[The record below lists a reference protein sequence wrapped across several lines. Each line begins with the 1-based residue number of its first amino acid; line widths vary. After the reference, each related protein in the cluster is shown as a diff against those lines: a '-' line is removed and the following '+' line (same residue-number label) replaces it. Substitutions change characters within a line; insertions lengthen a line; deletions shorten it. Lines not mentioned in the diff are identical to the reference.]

1 MKIQHLLTE
10 AIENPKGPARIPTG
24 AGKTAL
30 DNPAHSE
37 RGYYEGDPDQFNFGA
52 QTRNYQ
58 ALKAALA
65 RSGKQFNYLAVAG
78 SPLGRDTFIATAPGI
93 LWYKYESSNPASGQ
107 NILYVN
113 GVKTKTTEFIAKA
126 PEQQA
131 AMLVADPAHIKLEK
145 RDVFGYLSALAKSE
159 RTAAQILAEITPRKD
174 FIVGLVT
181 YQLRNFPKESTKL
194 RTINKLLAKK
204 SALPQWLA
212 FDTVR
217 QIIQPSIAK
226 DIIDNISL
234 IARYASDRLQD
245 YKNAELITTYDYIHT
260 AIDQK
265 FNSIFD
271 TVKKQIIMAHPESI
285 DALFK
290 FLKDVDYKTDRIDI
304 NAMSRSIPVSS
315 LERMINPGV
324 SNQTGNMTK
333 SIRDWLQLGI
343 PKENIVAA
351 FNEQKDQLI
360 GHSILELA
368 RVGKATFADNTM
380 NSIKTLGLEWP
391 EFASEN
397 IVKLI
402 NDKKDQVIRTM
413 LTTMKAYSDSE
424 YQLLTVRKTVDF
436 LKSVDVKW
444 PELAAIEKSLN
455 SMLASKQLEET
466 AKPKGRTMKIS
477 EVTELEE
484 DLGNLAQL
492 NLGPMINLLKQSY
505 SRGGNRSTPHI
516 GHNQRRFAYTE
527 IGSKSKVLDIGTIK
541 KDTMKTIRA
550 FYKKSNENIQGFA
563 LYIGGTPVL
572 FALADDYTL
581 AGGSRVS
588 RVAYDLTPFEQEFRA
603 HIDATYDRWSSK
615 PGVKTGREREE
626 RNYGHPDDRW
636 DNPITVTQRYTG
648 DVTATGDLSK
658 MVANI
663 EAVANAVGQ
672 PLTAKAVTGDTES
685 MGQRNQRYQN
695 KPAPRIRDAYEMKRD
710 LDVRLKR
717 FKNAKRP
724 SAATIEEFI
733 AFTLNGAAKVV
744 NFAGHPYQMISTSY
758 DKIEPQGLLS
768 GKPFKASYRSNDP
781 EAYQTVEITYMF
793 DRATNMLN
801 PIKAEW
807 KESADAK
814 GYGGKSQMAVL
825 DVKGYLR
832 SELKIP
838 RLDKERVIPA
848 LLSMYKSSPGETT
861 FTRILSIIKA
871 LRKAGEDWPELTA
884 IEKSIQA
891 SSKAENR

>member
-1 MKIQHLLTE
+1 MKISQILQE
-10 AIENPKGPARIPTG
+10 KIDNPKGPARIPTG
-24 AGKTAL
+24 AGKSAI
-30 DNPAHSE
+30 DNPAHSDSAF
-37 RGYYEGDPDQFNFGA
+37 YEGDPDQYDFGA
-52 QTRNYQ
+52 QKRNYQ
-58 ALKAALA
+58 ALKTALA
-65 RSGKQFNYLAVAG
+65 RNGIKFNYLAVTR
-78 SPLGRDTFIATAPGI
+78 SPLGRDMFVATAPGI
-93 LWYKYESSNPASGQ
+93 VWYKYESGSPQAGQ
-107 NILYVN
+107 NILYVK
-113 GVKTKTTEFIAKA
+113 GVKTKTTDFIAKS
-126 PEQQA
+126 PQDQD
-131 AMLVADPAHIKLEK
+131 AMLASDPSTIKLGK
-145 RDVFGYLSALAKSE
+145 GDAIGYLGELAKSE
-159 RTAAQILAEITPRKD
+159 KTSAQILSEIEPRKD
-174 FIVGLVT
+174 RLIEIIT
-181 YQLRNFPKESTKL
+181 AQLLYEPANVSKI
-194 RTINKLLAKK
+194 RTLNKLLAKK
-204 SALPQWLA
+204 SALPQWLVT
-212 FDTVR
+212 DSLLNT
-217 QIIQPSIAK
+217 IQPQIAK
-226 DIIDNISL
+226 RVLENLSWPSWIRDTL
-234 IARYASDRLQD
+234 AAFEKFGLV
-245 YKNAELITTYDYIHT
+245 TTYDYLSQELDAKIEEVREK
-260 AIDQK
+260 IRK
-265 FNSIFD
+265 SIRMSFVDSVNKLFD
-271 TVKKQIIMAHPESI
+271 FFKHIGYDSSKINVKEIAQ
-285 DALFK
+285 
-290 FLKDVDYKTDRIDI
+290 
-304 NAMSRSIPVSS
+304 SIPIKH
-315 LERMINPGV
+315 LESTVEPGPT
-324 SNQTGNMTK
+324 NQTGNLTK
-333 SIRDWLQLGI
+333 VIKDWMQLGV
-343 PKENIVAA
+343 PKQNIIAA
-351 FNEQKDQLI
+351 FEGAKDQLI
-360 GHSILELA
+360 GQSVYELA
-368 RVGKATFADNTM
+368 RSGKADFADNTM
-380 NSIKTLGLEWP
+380 KSIALLGLDWP

-402 NDKKDQVIRTM
+402 NNNKDQVIRTM
-413 LTTMKAYSDSE
+413 LTIMKQHSDSS
-424 YQLLTVRKTVDF
+424 YQLLSVRRTVDF

-455 SMLASKQLEET
+455 SMLASKQLDET
-466 AKPKGRTMKIS
+466 AKIKGRLMKIS

-527 IGSKSKVLDIGTIK
+527 IGSKSKVLDIGVIK
-541 KDTMKTIRA
+541 KDAMKTIRA

-572 FALADDYTL
+572 FALADEYTL
-581 AGGSRVS
+581 AGGSRVL
-588 RVAYDLTPFEQEFRA
+588 RIAYDLTPFEQEFRA

-626 RNYGHPDDRW
+626 RNYSHPDDRW
-636 DNPITVTQRYTG
+636 DNPITVTQRYAG

-672 PLTAKAVTGDTES
+672 PLTAKAVTGDAES
-685 MGQRNQRYQN
+685 MGQRNLRYQN
-695 KPAPRIRDAYEMKRD
+695 RPVPRIKDAYEMKRD

-724 SAATIEEFI
+724 SATTIEEFI
-733 AFTLNGAAKVV
+733 AFTLSGAAKVV

-758 DKIEPQGLLS
+758 DKIEPQSLLS

-781 EAYQTVEITYMF
+781 EAYQTVEVTYMF

-825 DVKGYLR
+825 DVKGYLK

-884 IEKSIQA
+884 IEKSITA